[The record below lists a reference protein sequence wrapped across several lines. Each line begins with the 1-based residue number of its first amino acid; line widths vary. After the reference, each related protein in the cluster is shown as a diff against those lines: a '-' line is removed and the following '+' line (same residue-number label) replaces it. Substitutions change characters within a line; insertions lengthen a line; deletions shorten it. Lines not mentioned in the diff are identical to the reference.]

1 MVPIYANC
9 TVAKDGKIDFFLC
22 HTWSRTWTVDTGA
35 IILRATLSLFMS
47 VYLQE
52 NTNPTKLKAELAIF
66 YAMWSGNSR
75 SILQLS
81 EPTWGT
87 SVSDQS
93 TMQVNLSSY
102 NIYWDDTATFDN
114 CVTTHQQCI
123 RTMIFLFFNCANCMG
138 QQWISHSYL
147 FINSIHQRLSSVRHV
162 ASTSTPQAK
171 VECNLYIHYL

>member
-1 MVPIYANC
+1 
-9 TVAKDGKIDFFLC
+9 
-22 HTWSRTWTVDTGA
+22 
-35 IILRATLSLFMS
+35 MS

-102 NIYWDDTATFDN
+102 NIY
-114 CVTTHQQCI
+114 
-123 RTMIFLFFNCANCMG
+123 
-138 QQWISHSYL
+138 
-147 FINSIHQRLSSVRHV
+147 
-162 ASTSTPQAK
+162 
-171 VECNLYIHYL
+171 